1 MVGQVPCGVSEAGYL
16 AVHEIERKSVH
27 CGSEGDVRFLPSQ
40 EGEQVVPERLVMLL
54 LVAHINLLDRNG
66 EEKQASPTFC

>member
-1 MVGQVPCGVSEAGYL
+1 VSETGYL

-40 EGEQVVPERLVMLL
+40 EGEQVAPERLVMLL
-54 LVAHINLLDRNG
+54 LVAHRNLLDRSG
-66 EEKQASPTFC
+66 EVKRAPLTFC